1 MESPTTNN
9 KKYNI
14 NMDGIS
20 KGVFEMNDKEPLIL
34 VFEGASLKTLE
45 AISVEISELFKG
57 TRFENH
63 TFITNNRVRGMENPY
78 GDKLDKIIKLLK
90 EINDRQ
96 ERRQF
101 D

>member
-1 MESPTTNN
+1 MTKE
-9 KKYNI
+9 
-14 NMDGIS
+14 
-20 KGVFEMNDKEPLIL
+20 EPLIL
-34 VFEGASLKTLE
+34 IFEGASRDSME
-45 AISVEISELFKG
+45 NINMEIHKIFKG

-63 TFITNNRVRGMENPY
+63 IFISNRIVRGLENPY

-90 EINDRQ
+90 EINNRQ

>member
-1 MESPTTNN
+1 MSKHT
-9 KKYNI
+9 
-14 NMDGIS
+14 DG
-20 KGVFEMNDKEPLIL
+20 KEEPLVL
-34 VFEGASLKTLE
+34 VFEGASRDTIE
-45 AISVEISELFKG
+45 AINIEIMHIFKG

-63 TFITNNRVRGMENPY
+63 VFISNQIVRGIENPY
-78 GDKLDKIIKLLK
+78 GDKMDKIIKLLK